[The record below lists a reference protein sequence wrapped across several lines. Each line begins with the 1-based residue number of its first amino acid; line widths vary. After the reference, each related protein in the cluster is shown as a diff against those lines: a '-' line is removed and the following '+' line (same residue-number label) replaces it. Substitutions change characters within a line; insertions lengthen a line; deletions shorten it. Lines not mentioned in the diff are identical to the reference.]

1 MDHFTLPQ
9 IVKSEVPEL
18 AEKMEEA
25 IEAFCGITEVP
36 VTFFNNKCEIEWEC
50 HKQNKFCNFFDVYRD
65 PDSVCMK
72 NLVSSAKLAA
82 QLGEPYVFVCKA
94 GLVKIAV
101 SLIIN
106 GQVAGC
112 FIAGP
117 IIMGGLKE
125 SVITNVFSLNH
136 IHFDSYPKI
145 ILFLRSMKVFKPKEV
160 SFLSSLLGN
169 CILASITPNS
179 DYSSINS
186 QYKEQ
191 KRIGE
196 NLQKYKKEN
205 RTMPYP
211 YDLESNLIESVK
223 DGDTRNSLELFKK
236 FLGEISLIEVGD
248 LSSIKTKVLGICT
261 ILSRIATEKSN
272 LPQEQAE
279 SYFYDMNVLNQAVSF
294 QELSILASNL
304 IESIT
309 QTISYSNY
317 SGSSQIIK
325 LAIKNINENYKNKIS
340 LKTVADHLH
349 TNPSY
354 LSSLFKQEMGVTFT
368 DYLNQVRINRSCELL
383 ANTSLSL
390 IDVSFQSGFD
400 GQSYFTKVF
409 RKIKGTTPKDY
420 RKSCG
425 RY

>member
-9 IVKSEVPEL
+9 NIKNVTPEL
-18 AEKMEEA
+18 ALKMEEA
-25 IEAFCGITEVP
+25 IEAFCSITDVP
-36 VTFFNNKCEIEWEC
+36 VTFFSNKGEIEWEC
-50 HKQNKFCNFFDVYRD
+50 HKQSKFCDFFDVYRD
-65 PDSVCMK
+65 PESVCMK
-72 NLVSSAKLAA
+72 NLISSSKLAA

-101 SLIIN
+101 SLIVG
-106 GQVAGC
+106 GQTVGS
-112 FIAGP
+112 FMAGP

-125 SVITNVFSLNH
+125 SVITNVFSLNN

-145 ILFLRSMKVFKPKEV
+145 ILFLRTMKVFKPKEV
-160 SFLSSLLGN
+160 SYLSTLFGN
-169 CILASITPNS
+169 CILAAITPNS
-179 DYSSINS
+179 DYSNINS

-196 NLQKYKKEN
+196 NLQRYKKEN
-205 RTMPYP
+205 KMMPYP
-211 YDLESNLIESVK
+211 YELETLLIETVK
-223 DGDTRNSLELFKK
+223 DGDAVTSLELLKK
-236 FLGEISLIEVGD
+236 LLSEISLIEVGD

-261 ILSRIATEKSN
+261 ILSRAAAERSS
-272 LPQEQAE
+272 LPVEQTE

-304 IESIT
+304 IESIARA
-309 QTISYSNY
+309 IASSNY

-325 LAIKNINENYKNKIS
+325 LAIQDINENYRNKIS

-354 LSSLFKQEMGVTFT
+354 LSTLFKQEMGMTFT

-383 ANTSLSL
+383 ANTNLSL
-390 IDVSFQSGFD
+390 VDVSFQAGFD

-409 RKIKGTTPKDY
+409 RKIKGATPKDY
-420 RKSCG
+420 RKSCS
-425 RY
+425 R

>member
-1 MDHFTLPQ
+1 MDHFILPLN
-9 IVKSEVPEL
+9 IKNGIPEL

-25 IEAFCGITEVP
+25 IESFCSITDVP
-36 VTFFNNKCEIEWEC
+36 VTFFNNHGVIEWEC
-50 HKQNKFCNFFDVYRD
+50 HKQSKFCNFFDVYQD
-65 PDSVCMK
+65 PNSVCMK
-72 NLVSSAKLAA
+72 NLISSSKLAA
-82 QLGEPYVFVCKA
+82 QLGEPYVFVCKS

-101 SLIIN
+101 SLIIG
-106 GQVAGC
+106 GQVIGT
-112 FIAGP
+112 FMAGP

-125 SVITNVFSLNH
+125 SVITNVFSLNN

-145 ILFLRSMKVFKPKEV
+145 ILFLRGMKVFKPKEV
-160 SFLSSLLGN
+160 SYLSSLLGN
-169 CILASITPNS
+169 CILAAITPNA

-196 NLQKYKKEN
+196 NLQRYKKEN

-211 YDLESNLIESVK
+211 YDLESRLIEYVK
-223 DGDTRNSLELFKK
+223 DGDTKNSLETFKK
-236 FLGEISLIEVGD
+236 YLGEISLIEVGD
-248 LSSIKTKVLGICT
+248 LSSIKTKVLGVCS
-261 ILSRIATEKSN
+261 ILSRIATERTD
-272 LPQEQAE
+272 LPQEQSE

-309 QTISYSNY
+309 QAVASSAY
-317 SGSSQIIK
+317 SGNSQIIK
-325 LAIKNINENYKNKIS
+325 LAIQNINENFKNKIS

-354 LSSLFKQEMGVTFT
+354 LSTLFKQEMGMTFT
-368 DYLNQVRINRSCELL
+368 DYLNQIRINRSCELL
-383 ANTSLSL
+383 ADTNLSL
-390 IDVSFQSGFD
+390 IDISIQCGFD

-409 RKIKGTTPKDY
+409 RKIKGSTPKDY
-420 RKSCG
+420 RKNCS
-425 RY
+425 R

>member
-1 MDHFTLPQ
+1 MDHFTLPLN
-9 IVKSEVPEL
+9 IKNGIPDL
-18 AEKMEEA
+18 AKKMEEA
-25 IEAFCGITEVP
+25 IEAFCGITDIP
-36 VTFFNNKCEIEWEC
+36 VTFFNNQGVIEWEC
-50 HKQNKFCNFFDVYRD
+50 HKQSKFCNFFDVYQD
-65 PDSVCMK
+65 PGSVCMK
-72 NLVSSAKLAA
+72 NLVSSSRLAA

-106 GQVAGC
+106 GQVAGS
-112 FIAGP
+112 FMAGP

-125 SVITNVFSLNH
+125 SVITNVFALNN

-145 ILFLRSMKVFKPKEV
+145 ILFLRGMKVLKPKEV
-160 SFLSSLLGN
+160 SYLSALLGN
-169 CILASITPNS
+169 SILAAITPNS

-211 YDLESNLIESVK
+211 YELESKLIEHVK
-223 DGDTRNSLELFKK
+223 DGDTKSSLEVFKK

-248 LSSIKTKVLGICT
+248 LSSIKTKILGVCT
-261 ILSRIATEKSN
+261 ILSRIATERSN
-272 LPQEQAE
+272 LPQEQTE

-304 IESIT
+304 IESIAQEVASST
-309 QTISYSNY
+309 Y

-325 LAIKNINENYKNKIS
+325 LAIQNINENYKNKVS

-354 LSSLFKQEMGVTFT
+354 LSTLFKQEMGVTFT
-368 DYLNQVRINRSCELL
+368 DYLNQIRINRSCELL
-383 ANTSLSL
+383 ADSSLSL
-390 IDVSFQSGFD
+390 IDISIQCGFD

-409 RKIKGTTPKDY
+409 RKIKGVTPKDY
-420 RKSCG
+420 RKS
-425 RY
+425 RSR

>member
-1 MDHFTLPQ
+1 MDHFTLPLN
-9 IVKSEVPEL
+9 IKNGMPEL
-18 AEKMEEA
+18 AAKLEES
-25 IEAFCGITEVP
+25 IESFCCITDIP
-36 VTFFNNKCEIEWEC
+36 VTFFNNHGEVEWEC
-50 HKQNKFCNFFDVYRD
+50 YKQSKFCNFFDVYQD
-65 PDSVCMK
+65 PNNVCMK
-72 NLVSSAKLAA
+72 NLISSSKLTA

-106 GQVAGC
+106 GQVLGC
-112 FIAGP
+112 FMAGP

-145 ILFLRSMKVFKPKEV
+145 ILFLRDMKVFKPKEV
-160 SFLSSLLGN
+160 SYLSSLLGN
-169 CILASITPNS
+169 CILAAITPNM
-179 DYSSINS
+179 DYSRINS

-205 RTMPYP
+205 KTMPYP
-211 YDLESNLIESVK
+211 YDLETKLIEHVK
-223 DGDTRNSLELFKK
+223 DGNTKDSLELFKK
-236 FLGEISLIEVGD
+236 LLGEISLIEVGD

-261 ILSRIATEKSN
+261 ILSRIATEKTTLS
-272 LPQEQAE
+272 QEQAE
-279 SYFYDMNVLNQAVSF
+279 SYFYDMNILNQAVSF
-294 QELSILASNL
+294 QELSILSSNL

-309 QTISYSNY
+309 QTVSTNTY
-317 SGSSQIIK
+317 SGGSQIIK
-325 LAIKNINENYKNKIS
+325 LAIQNINENYKNKIS
-340 LKTVADHLH
+340 LKLVADHLH

-354 LSSLFKQEMGVTFT
+354 LSTLFKQEMGKTFT

-383 ANTSLSL
+383 TDSKLSL
-390 IDVSFQSGFD
+390 ADISIQSGFD

-409 RKIKGTTPKDY
+409 RKIKGETPKDY
-420 RKSCG
+420 RKSCN
-425 RY
+425 R